1 MKYTTG
7 IIIGLA
13 LLAVGA
19 YFVASNQ
26 GSENNNG
33 GDESLA
39 ITTSFYPLQFALERI
54 VGEFGTVTNIGAGR
68 DPHNFEPS
76 TQDMVTLQ
84 RSDLVVLQ
92 GADFEPWGDDVIAR
106 LEADNVPVVIATANI
121 ELHEGGHD
129 HGDEGSPDME
139 HSDEHEKDSHS
150 DEHAGEHADE
160 SHDDEHADEHTEDSH
175 DGDHEAGAH
184 AEEHTEESH
193 DDGHE
198 HGAYDPHTWLDPVL
212 FSETV
217 GYLAE
222 KIATLDPSNAAVY
235 RENAAALQ
243 AELAALD
250 TEYANRLASCEL
262 DEVITSHDALGYLA
276 DRYNFKAHSIAG
288 LSTQDTPSITTLA
301 ELREEAAEGIG
312 AILLEENSITAYGE
326 TLARETGLQTLS
338 LNPIAF
344 IIPANETYLTLM
356 RKNLDSFA
364 IALVCNE

>member
-1 MKYTTG
+1 MKYTIG
-7 IIIGLA
+7 IIIGLVLIA
-13 LLAVGA
+13 LGA

-26 GSENNNG
+26 GSEPSNEEG
-33 GDESLA
+33 QSLS

-106 LEADNVPVVIATANI
+106 LEADNVPVIIATADI
-121 ELHEGGHD
+121 KLHEGGHD
-129 HGDEGSPDME
+129 HGKKDSPDME
-139 HSDEHEKDSHS
+139 H
-150 DEHAGEHADE
+150 ADE
-160 SHDDEHADEHTEDSH
+160 PHDDEHADEHKKESH
-175 DGDHEAGAH
+175 YDDHEEGAH
-184 AEEHTEESH
+184 SDEHTEESH

-212 FSETV
+212 FSEMVEHLTK
-217 GYLAE
+217 
-222 KIATLDPSNAAVY
+222 KIAALDPSNAVVY
-235 RENAAALQ
+235 RENAATLQ
-243 AELAALD
+243 AELAVLN

-262 DEVITSHDALGYLA
+262 DEVITSHDAFGYLA
-276 DRYNFKAHSIAG
+276 DRYNFKVHSIAG
-288 LSTQDTPSITTLA
+288 LSTQDTPSVTTLA

-326 TLARETGLQTLS
+326 TLARETGLQTLRV
-338 LNPIAF
+338 NPIAY

-356 RKNLDSFA
+356 RKNLDSFV